1 MRPRSSTPGASLNR
15 SGSRLVPRIVNPLR
29 PRAPAAPHTTDT
41 DERVLTELYLRHG
54 TALMTFVRRLVED
67 PGRAEDVVQETM
79 LRGWR
84 NLDRIDPAQGDPRAY
99 LFAVARNLVID
110 LWRADER
117 RPRLVGDDATVA
129 AQAIDDRADA
139 LVDAVVVEQALG
151 RLTPEHRAVVDQLY
165 YRGASVREAARNL
178 GIRPGTV
185 KSRSYYAI
193 RALRAAFE
201 EMGVER

>member
-1 MRPRSSTPGASLNR
+1 M
-15 SGSRLVPRIVNPLR
+15 
-29 PRAPAAPHTTDT
+29 
-41 DERVLTELYLRHG
+41 
-54 TALMTFVRRLVED
+54 
-67 PGRAEDVVQETM
+67 
-79 LRGWR
+79 
-84 NLDRIDPAQGDPRAY
+84 
-99 LFAVARNLVID
+99 
-110 LWRADER
+110 
-117 RPRLVGDDATVA
+117 A

-165 YRGASVREAARNL
+165 YRGASVREAAKNL